1 MKYVFN
7 PIGEMPRCEYAST
20 CMELVNDTIQG
31 RGADMINENMTK
43 MA

>member
-1 MKYVFN
+1 
-7 PIGEMPRCEYAST
+7 
-20 CMELVNDTIQG
+20 MELVNDTIQG